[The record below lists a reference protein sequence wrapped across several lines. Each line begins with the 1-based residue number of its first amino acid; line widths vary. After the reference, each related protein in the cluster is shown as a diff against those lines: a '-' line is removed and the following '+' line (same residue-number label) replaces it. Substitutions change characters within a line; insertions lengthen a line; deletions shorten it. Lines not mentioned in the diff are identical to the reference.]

1 MHCLQKHMTLLE
13 RLDASK
19 IQQLL
24 AEIFLACAIMIHAY
38 VDKSYLFKVS
48 NRLLVFEKRLRV
60 TIAITQQI
68 IDQNGAIE
76 YQLW

>member
-1 MHCLQKHMTLLE
+1 
-13 RLDASK
+13 
-19 IQQLL
+19 
-24 AEIFLACAIMIHAY
+24 MIHAY

-68 IDQNGAIE
+68 IDQNEAIE

>member
-1 MHCLQKHMTLLE
+1 MTLLE

-24 AEIFLACAIMIHAY
+24 AEIFLGCAIMIHAY
-38 VDKSYLFKVS
+38 IDKSYLFKVS

-68 IDQNGAIE
+68 IDQNEAIE